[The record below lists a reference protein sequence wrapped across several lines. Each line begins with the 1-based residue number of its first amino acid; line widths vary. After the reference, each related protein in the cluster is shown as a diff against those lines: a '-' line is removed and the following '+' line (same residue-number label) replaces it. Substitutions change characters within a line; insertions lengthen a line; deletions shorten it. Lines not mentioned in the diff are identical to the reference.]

1 MMESE
6 GQVSRQTKVV
16 IAMSVEWELHGME
29 FGNCNCDYSCPCQ
42 FEAAPTN
49 GDCRGTGFVR
59 IDKGHYGG
67 INLDGLVFG
76 AIYDWPGPIHEGKGR
91 CQIIIDVK
99 ADDAQ
104 REALVKLS
112 HGGEAEPFSNIFS
125 VYAEMCDEIFEPI
138 FTEFEFEMD
147 MENRTGRCV
156 AKGVCEVIGE
166 PIIGVAGNE
175 HRVQICLPEGLE
187 YRIAEIG
194 RGRCKIDG
202 NIAFELDD
210 GFAQFN
216 EVHLNRH
223 GVMDQ

>member
-1 MMESE
+1 
-6 GQVSRQTKVV
+6 
-16 IAMSVEWELHGME
+16 ME

-42 FEAAPTN
+42 FEAAPTH

-59 IDKGHYGG
+59 IDNGHYGG

-91 CQIIIDVK
+91 CQIVIDVK

-104 REALVKLS
+104 REALVRLS

-125 VYAEMCDEIFEPI
+125 VYAEMCDEIFDPI

-147 MENRTGRCV
+147 MESRTGRCI
-156 AKGVCEVIGE
+156 AKGVCEVVGE

-187 YRIAEIG
+187 YRIAEVG

-223 GVMDQ
+223 GVMDH